1 MPGSSK
7 FDRRLMQVRM
17 VITAIAVLTIGA
29 VFAYHQFG

>member
-17 VITAIAVLTIGA
+17 VITALAVLTIGA
-29 VFAYHQFG
+29 VFAYHHFG

>member
-17 VITAIAVLTIGA
+17 VITALAVLTIGA
-29 VFAYHQFG
+29 VFAYHRFG